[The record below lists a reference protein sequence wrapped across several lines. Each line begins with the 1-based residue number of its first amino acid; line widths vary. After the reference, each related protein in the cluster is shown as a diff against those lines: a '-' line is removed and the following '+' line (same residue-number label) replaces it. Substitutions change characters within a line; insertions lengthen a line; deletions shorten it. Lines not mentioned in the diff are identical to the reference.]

1 MFLRNAVCCFE
12 NDFVGAGFHARGSS
26 KRLPYNRYL
35 PPLCKGRGTIE
46 DGGGIVAYQMRRRHR
61 TSSLLPFTY
70 YFCTRDVEGV
80 VPYSFSLRYVINAV
94 PYVNKLE
101 IFPPVN
107 GRDVEGAAPYNF
119 YRRAQRPATTY
130 FLKYQLHKEHI
141 YGCAAGY

>member
-1 MFLRNAVCCFE
+1 MLFCCAKAICASHAIYKCDIYFGCEMFLRNAVCCFE

-70 YFCTRDVEGV
+70 YFCTRDAEGV

-94 PYVNKLE
+94 CITKTALT
-101 IFPPVN
+101 
-107 GRDVEGAAPYNF
+107 RSSSK
-119 YRRAQRPATTY
+119 T
-130 FLKYQLHKEHI
+130 
-141 YGCAAGY
+141 